1 MDPSV
6 RIWFTDLAAM
16 QGDARLPLADVSVG
30 RHVHG
35 RLHFEVLGRQ
45 LPYVGYCSPSD
56 VCFGTWLTELKG
68 LMDAFSKAEEARYV
82 FDEGEQGQ
90 PAYVFERKG
99 SVAYISIVDSELSD
113 GTADPEWQGVECAA
127 SDLVSACLDVCMQFS
142 VHLRSVAPTVADAW
156 LREHIER
163 RMGAS

>member
-1 MDPSV
+1 VDPSV

-16 QGDARLPLADVSVG
+16 EGNARLPLAEASVD

-45 LPYVGYCSPSD
+45 LPYMGYFSPSD
-56 VCFGTWLTELKG
+56 VCFGTWLTELQG
-68 LMDAFSKAEEARYV
+68 VVDAFSGAEEARYV

-99 SVAYISIVDSELSD
+99 RVAYISIVDSEFSG
-113 GTADPEWQGVECAA
+113 GTADPEWHEVECAA
-127 SDLVSACLDVCMQFS
+127 SDLISACLDVCRQFAG
-142 VHLRSVAPTVADAW
+142 HLRSVAPTVADAW
-156 LREHIER
+156 LGEHIGLR
-163 RMGAS
+163 TGAS